1 MDMLNFNIRPCLMA
15 LLSWK
20 VGILTEFSC
29 SVGKSGKYLYHYLPK
44 EQYELLLKTYS
55 DGAVESIWKSVFVMC
70 DLFGQVAREISKKL
84 LYAYD
89 EKEENSAKF
98 YLEQVYHLPKDA
110 TDIFLGIQ

>member
-1 MDMLNFNIRPCLMA
+1 MDMLNFNVRPCLMT

-29 SVGKSGKYLYHYLPK
+29 SVGKSGKYLYRYLPK

-70 DLFGQVAREISKKL
+70 DLFGQVAREVSKKL
-84 LYAYD
+84 SYAYD
-89 EKEENSAKF
+89 EKEENGARF
-98 YLEQVYHLPKDA
+98 YLEQVYH
-110 TDIFLGIQ
+110 